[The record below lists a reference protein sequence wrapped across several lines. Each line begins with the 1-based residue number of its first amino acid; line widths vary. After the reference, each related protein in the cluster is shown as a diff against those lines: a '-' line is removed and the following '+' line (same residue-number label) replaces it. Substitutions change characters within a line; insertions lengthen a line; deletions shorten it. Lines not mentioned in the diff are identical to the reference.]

1 MPSDLQTEV
10 ATATSSGL
18 LHLTSLSD
26 YIIAVCEI
34 TEPWNFKPK
43 RNMKIILP
51 VLKFSPKE
59 ETEG

>member
-10 ATATSSGL
+10 ATATSPDP
-18 LHLTSLSD
+18 LHLASHSD

-34 TEPWNFKPK
+34 TEPWDFKAK

-51 VLKFSPKE
+51 VLIAPKE